1 MRETF
6 YSMKKVLYLFFLCTF
21 FLSFEVE
28 AEEVFKPLGVS
39 GRKDVST
46 AVQLRFRSLYP
57 LNLPESMQT
66 SPHCKNSDGELIRP
80 RFYLLLTDNLPLPSD
95 VYFTNYVV
103 PCRLFVGDSNL
114 ITIVP
119 LEPLKHNRSY
129 SVCFYEFPLLK
140 PDVNAPNGFS
150 DTTITT
156 EFIDLFTTIDYPTHV
171 VNTSF
176 QKTQDI
182 VWTKNESIDV
192 YFNKAIHP
200 RLDKLADMFKLY
212 KINGSSYK
220 KDSLVFDVEEVPT
233 DIALVDDNR
242 TVRISLRDVFYEY
255 GKNYYLD
262 THLEHYLGETSFN
275 RSYPFRVA
283 EGVVVDVDPYTP
295 NGTLPSYCINAG
307 FGGYRKYNM
316 GDTARLALP
325 NIAYTYYLAAWELPE
340 GLSGDVL
347 HSGKELRLI
356 FDENNF
362 FSNAKANPAM
372 KNAVGLTIKA
382 RYELNPI
389 DTLVIS
395 IAENSAL
402 ASIDSAYKS
411 RFIVKNCTEKLSDS
425 VFTYFRYS
433 YAPLIV
439 EYDFSSFSSQ
449 SKALAT
455 NFYDISGSSLGDTSG
470 AVVLHR
476 NLPPTDN
483 SGVSYNLLA
492 STSTGS
498 IAINVSGS
506 NIKNGGTAK
515 IACKTK
521 IEEPVACNSYSYNAC
536 FVLSGN
542 KEREFEATVKANPC
556 DLLVDNITINGKSLK
571 LDPSNKLTNTVSA
584 SDREVLFSV
593 SLNNTDYEIYSI
605 GTKLGNDYC
614 KLDNKAVC
622 KHYDGND
629 MYRDYNLSGFSSVA
643 GKLKVSHDA
652 CQNTLYV
659 YVRRK
664 IVKFDF
670 EFYIDNSPSKAREV
684 PAFDVAH
691 LKFFDLSPLN
701 LHNYKFSKEN
711 PTVLYDIY
719 RRYEPDYMK
728 VWDYGPEHKT
738 VEIPCREK
746 SAVYYFSGESFKFYP
761 YFMENSGYSLY
772 YYAQEPIHKSNR
784 VGDTIYITNL
794 RAADK
799 NIIGVGKSFKLDF
812 IGVDNYTE
820 DANKMTNYFR
830 VSETTNNK
838 EYEVWNS
845 EFLSNPDN
853 GAGLLTLCGADP
865 IHNHTTSLSF
875 VFSEDYDINSFVKN
889 VRIADKKS
897 TSRNVRADSCQLDRY
912 PLVYDPTYSY
922 SSNYNVISRHNNTID
937 VELFNTKPS
946 YNNPR
951 GFHQMCNL
959 QLFDIIIDNTA
970 TGGIRSANDSTKTLS
985 NIDKTKEKVFTISTV
1000 SPSISILTYYF
1011 ANIDYKD
1018 KGDHNDE
1025 PKVYVYNFT
1034 IADIINEITNKQY
1047 SVLTDFYPIVGYI
1060 AMPIDPN
1067 KLHTPYKN
1075 KFFGYRSSRRLFN
1088 NQRILHTYH
1097 WIDKDDL
1104 DNDCEINSGAIAKKL
1119 STKAYSLNQKAEKTS
1134 AFAFKDTMQDIITSE
1149 VKKEFEGSS
1158 CASNDLMGFNTMYLT
1173 KYPDIKNLNSMFSY
1187 SWYNGELEKQNWE
1200 LWGAGVLYKSVER
1213 KSYSSKFEVYRD
1225 ATKRIIL
1232 IPQSPN
1238 FFTAIEIT
1246 LGIGG

>member
-1 MRETF
+1 ML
-6 YSMKKVLYLFFLCTF
+6 VLQ
-21 FLSFEVE
+21 
-28 AEEVFKPLGVS
+28 
-39 GRKDVST
+39 
-46 AVQLRFRSLYP
+46 VQLRFRSLYP

-129 SVCFYEFPLLK
+129 SACFYEFPLLK

-192 YFNKAIHP
+192 YFNKAIYP

-220 KDSLVFDVEEVPT
+220 EDSLVFDVEEVPT

-275 RSYPFRVA
+275 NSYPFRVA

-325 NIAYTYYLAAWELPE
+325 NIAHNYYLAAWELPE

-362 FSNAKANPAM
+362 FNNSKANPAM

-402 ASIDSAYKS
+402 ATIDSAYKS
-411 RFIVKNCTEKLSDS
+411 RIVVKNCTEKLSDS

-449 SKALAT
+449 SKALTT

-521 IEEPVACNSYSYNAC
+521 IEEPVSCNSYSYNAC
-536 FVLSGN
+536 FILSGN

-571 LDPSNKLTNTVSA
+571 LDPSNKLTNTIDA
-584 SDREVLFSV
+584 SNREVIFSV
-593 SLNNTDYEIYSI
+593 SLNNPDYEIYSI

-664 IVKFDF
+664 IIKFDL
-670 EFYIDNSPSKAREV
+670 EFYIHNRSDESREV

-719 RRYEPDYMK
+719 RRYEPDYTK

-738 VEIPCREK
+738 VEIPYREK
-746 SAVYYFSGESFKFYP
+746 SAVYYYSGESFKFYP
-761 YFMENSGYSLY
+761 YFMENSGYVFHR
-772 YYAQEPIHKSNR
+772 YAQEPIHKSNR
-784 VGDTIYITNL
+784 VGDTIYINNL
-794 RAADK
+794 RDADK
-799 NIIGVGKSFKLDF
+799 AIIWVDNGFRLDF

-820 DANKMTNYFR
+820 DANKMANYFR

-853 GAGLLTLCGADP
+853 GAGLLARCGTDTV
-865 IHNHTTSLSF
+865 IHDHTTTLIF
-875 VFSEDYDINSFVKN
+875 VFSEVCKMDSFVKN
-889 VRIADKKS
+889 VRITDKKS
-897 TSRNVRADSCQLDRY
+897 TSKNVRADSCQLDRY
-912 PLVYDPTYSY
+912 PLVIRSNTLSY
-922 SSNYNVISRHNNTID
+922 YNVIPRHNNTID
-937 VELFNTKPS
+937 VKLFNRKPS
-946 YNNPR
+946 YNHPR
-951 GFHQMCNL
+951 GLHQMCNL
-959 QLFDIIIDNTA
+959 QLFDIIIDNTVN
-970 TGGIRSANDSTKTLS
+970 GGVRSAYDSTKTLS
-985 NIDKTKEKVFTISTV
+985 NIGKMKEKVFTASTVPPAISTQSHCFSNMDTKNAEGRDPEV
-1000 SPSISILTYYF
+1000 YIHAFTVEDMIIHGQTLATANNKLGASSEKGRTIYYIKN
-1011 ANIDYKD
+1011 A
-1018 KGDHNDE
+1018 HR
-1025 PKVYVYNFT
+1025 V
-1034 IADIINEITNKQY
+1034 
-1047 SVLTDFYPIVGYI
+1047 
-1060 AMPIDPN
+1060 PN
-1067 KLHTPYKN
+1067 KKTIYLPPASTKYYSDYIFFQFSLHN
-1075 KFFGYRSSRRLFN
+1075 H
-1088 NQRILHTYH
+1088 QRILHSYH
-1097 WIDKDDL
+1097 WVSDGASFLNPFVNI
-1104 DNDCEINSGAIAKKL
+1104 ING
-1119 STKAYSLNQKAEKTS
+1119 
-1134 AFAFKDTMQDIITSE
+1134 SE
-1149 VKKEFEGSS
+1149 A
-1158 CASNDLMGFNTMYLT
+1158 ASNIYDKIRPVMGKANPPATDSIVNSIASVSKEYICENVGLGNDEVLGSNNFWLSKDSELT
-1173 KYPDIKNLNSMFSY
+1173 NKLNNKYNCETK
-1187 SWYNGELEKQNWE
+1187 EEQNWDY
-1200 LWGAGVLYKSVER
+1200 WGIGKLYGKYVER
-1213 KSYSSKFEVYRD
+1213 TAANVRFDVKLINNIPIIINGKPKFY
-1225 ATKRIIL
+1225 TKIRI
-1232 IPQSPN
+1232 N
-1238 FFTAIEIT
+1238 
-1246 LGIGG
+1246 IGDE